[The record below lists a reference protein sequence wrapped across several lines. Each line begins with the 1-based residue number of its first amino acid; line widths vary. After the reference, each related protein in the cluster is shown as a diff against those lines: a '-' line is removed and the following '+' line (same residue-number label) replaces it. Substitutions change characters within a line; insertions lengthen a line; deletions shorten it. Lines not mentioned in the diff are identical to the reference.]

1 MSRLADSERPFLP
14 RGVRLKWCA
23 VREGWF
29 LLAPERAIRLDP
41 VGAAILTALDGERDF
56 AAVTATLAADFDAP
70 QERIAADARRFLAD
84 LMDRR
89 MVEVA

>member
-1 MSRLADSERPFLP
+1 VSRLADDQRPFLP

-23 VREGWF
+23 VRQGWF
-29 LLAPERAIRLDP
+29 LLAPERAMRLDAS
-41 VGAAILTALDGERDF
+41 GAAILQALDGERDF
-56 AAVTATLAADFDAP
+56 AAVTARLADDFNAP
-70 QERIAADARRFLAD
+70 RERIAADARRFLAD